1 MQSLIS
7 LCSHLLMFSVTCQE
21 SAPFL
26 VLAKSVINSHLRS
39 RFPTIAS
46 YRHFKVHPRLLWYCE
61 MPVVFTL
68 STEQLHLKYSVRTL
82 WVFKSNVYTF
92 IYNFT

>member
-1 MQSLIS
+1 MQAHIS

-21 SAPFL
+21 LAPFL

-39 RFPTIAS
+39 RFPTVAS
-46 YRHFKVHPRLLWYCE
+46 YRHFKVYPRRLLHCE
-61 MPVVFTL
+61 MHVVFTL

-82 WVFKSNVYTF
+82 WVF
-92 IYNFT
+92 